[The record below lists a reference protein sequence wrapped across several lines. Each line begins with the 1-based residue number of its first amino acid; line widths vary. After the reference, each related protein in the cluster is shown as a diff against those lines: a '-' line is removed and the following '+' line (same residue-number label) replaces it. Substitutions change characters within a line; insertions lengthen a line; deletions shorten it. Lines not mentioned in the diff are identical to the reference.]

1 MQIIF
6 LVAHFGE
13 CLLVTPNKIANS
25 DPLPY
30 RKALVLV
37 SGAAFK
43 MYLDDNLIVNTC

>member
-13 CLLVTPNKIANS
+13 CLPVTPNKIADT

-37 SGAAFK
+37 SDAAFG
-43 MYLDDNLIVNTC
+43 MRL